1 MLNWTSP
8 SLTIQCKSGLLK
20 SDPLGFPASVVLG
33 HFICYASMST
43 LVPLF
48 MWWPSCS
55 RQPCMKSRA
64 RMTSIRATQTVSLG
78 FFLLANMHETQ
89 ALLNPFPLLTP
100 TCIIPIQVV
109 CSVEKERSVKGM
121 DLVECMPQ
129 GARKKWQHGS
139 RRDIATK
146 MCQYHV
152 ATMRPQPAAGPDWHR
167 PSSAWPQVLIHAELL
182 AKPVNRKRWGHD
194 KMSC

>member
-1 MLNWTSP
+1 
-8 SLTIQCKSGLLK
+8 
-20 SDPLGFPASVVLG
+20 
-33 HFICYASMST
+33 MST

-55 RQPCMKSRA
+55 RQPCMKSRV

-78 FFLLANMHETQ
+78 LFLLANMHETQ

-121 DLVECMPQ
+121 DLVEGMPPR
-129 GARKKWQHGS
+129 ARKMTLSGKRASGKHGS

-146 MCQYHV
+146 MCQHHV

-167 PSSAWPQVLIHAELL
+167 PSSAWP
-182 AKPVNRKRWGHD
+182 
-194 KMSC
+194 